1 MTVRDLGYR
10 AYEGE
15 LLPAS
20 HNTWVLLRYGI
31 WRIWG
36 PWLNRIAIIGAILPF
51 LGMALIAAFRYLTS
65 GHEIQNPILPTDP
78 VAWLRFLTGVQFWF
92 FVTVVTLRSGA
103 SVVAEDFNNRAY
115 RFYFAKPVT
124 PVQYLVGH
132 ASALAIV
139 VFVLVFVPSA
149 LLTLVLSGTGPE
161 DQVLEHLGLLLP
173 GLLNAVIITVT
184 SSVCALAISTISKSR
199 ALTMSAWML
208 ILFVPF
214 VLGFLVKALTQT
226 DWGWTISI
234 PGMLWV
240 ISDSLY
246 KAEGTWTELH
256 WYHAAPLL
264 AVLSVGGAFLA
275 HYRIRRAEVIT

>member
-15 LLPAS
+15 LLPSS

-36 PWLNRIAIIGAILPF
+36 PWINRIAIISAILPV
-51 LGMALIAAFRYLTS
+51 LGFALIAGFRFLTS
-65 GHEIQNPILPTDP
+65 GREIHDPLLPTDP
-78 VAWLRFLTGVQFWF
+78 VAWLLFLTGIQFWF

-103 SVVAEDFNNRAY
+103 SVVAEDFTNRAY

-124 PVQYLVGH
+124 PLQYLLGH

-139 VFVLVFVPSA
+139 VFVLVFVPNA

-161 DQVLEHLGLLLP
+161 DQVVERLGLLLP
-173 GLLNAVIITVT
+173 SLLNAAIIGLT
-184 SSVCALAISTISKSR
+184 SSVCSLAISTISKSR
-199 ALTMSAWML
+199 ALTISAWML

-214 VLGFLVKALTQT
+214 VLGFLVKALTHT

-240 ISDSLY
+240 ISDALY
-246 KAEGTWTELH
+246 KAEGQWTELQ
-256 WYHAAPLL
+256 WYHAAPFLALL
-264 AVLSVGGAFLA
+264 TAGGAFLV